1 MVSWMMI
8 LACLMPTND
17 ALPPWDPKT
26 KNPLNQWMGS
36 ISIADFSAIDIVE
49 RTTRRH
55 EAAQNMGLM
64 TWYSHAIYPCNN
76 AGPH

>member
-1 MVSWMMI
+1 MVSWMTI

-36 ISIADFSAIDIVE
+36 IPIADFSAIDIVDGQQGG
-49 RTTRRH
+49 TR
-55 EAAQNMGLM
+55 LPK
-64 TWYSHAIYPCNN
+64 TWA
-76 AGPH
+76 